1 MLKTIKKFFKYLN
14 QSYAKIAINFVLIN
28 SILMMWCSYVLA
40 WFDKISIAES
50 LSSTVADVIVGTII
64 AYLCT
69 KTIENV
75 SKYGSRLNGTAKED
89 VEEVEA
95 PIKEEDVIE
104 LKEEEKE
111 NMNNGNNIN

>member
-1 MLKTIKKFFKYLN
+1 MLKKIKKFFKNLN

-28 SILMMWCSYVLA
+28 SILMMWCSYILA
-40 WFDKISIAES
+40 WFDKISIAEA

-89 VEEVEA
+89 IEEVEA
-95 PIKEEDVIE
+95 PIEKESIIE
-104 LKEEEKE
+104 LKEEKKE
-111 NMNNGNNIN
+111 DVNNGNNIN

>member
-1 MLKTIKKFFKYLN
+1 MLKKIKKFFKFLN

-28 SILMMWCSYVLA
+28 SILMMWCSYILA

-64 AYLCT
+64 AYLCS

-75 SKYGSRLNGTAKED
+75 SKYGSRLNGTAKEN

-95 PIKEEDVIE
+95 PIEEESVIE

-111 NMNNGNNIN
+111 NNEQ

>member
-1 MLKTIKKFFKYLN
+1 MLKKIKKFFKNLN

-28 SILMMWCSYVLA
+28 SILMMWCSYILA

-89 VEEVEA
+89 TEEVDA
-95 PIKEEDVIE
+95 PAGEEIVIE
-104 LKEEEKE
+104 LKEEKKE
-111 NMNNGNNIN
+111 EANNGNNN